1 MWLFCRV
8 SITGDSSHTPPL
20 RATIRPYRCARPAP
34 RATPLSLYTL
44 HSESV
49 YVCAATQHACP
60 ARYTPLRTHHA
71 AIMPHIYAIMLR
83 DVHTATT
90 RSNRCPART
99 ASTACRARARSLA
112 SSLADHATVRHR
124 SARPTAVGLSLPPDL
139 DDRSRPGGV

>member
-8 SITGDSSHTPPL
+8 SITGDSSHPPPL

-90 RSNRCPART
+90 RSNRCREPQALRAAHALARLHPHLPIMPRYVT
-99 ASTACRARARSLA
+99 A
-112 SSLADHATVRHR
+112 RHG
-124 SARPTAVGLSLPPDL
+124 RPP
-139 DDRSRPGGV
+139 